1 MGKILLLSPQ
11 QHFQNLYFA
20 NFEVQCFF
28 FFFLWKLYVKSNL
41 AYVHLNTATN
51 KLHEEFM

>member
-20 NFEVQCFF
+20 DFEVQCF

>member
-20 NFEVQCFF
+20 DFEVQCFF
-28 FFFLWKLYVKSNL
+28 FWKLYVKRIL
-41 AYVHLNTATN
+41 AYVHLNAATN